1 MLLDRLN
8 LFKPKSPPAATN
20 IDYDAIR
27 REKLSAIGNILRE
40 KRREFNYDLETVSR
54 ILHIPRGTIQALEN
68 GDLTRLPEPFF
79 IRQLLV
85 QYCKALRLNGEELVK
100 DFPLQRNKPDV
111 GRKNKKNLLRFHLS
125 WRLSPKYLYL
135 SYFLIVFFSVNS
147 LSQLLQA
154 SQFSQSRIPLQQ
166 REKLER
172 EKATTTSATTSWRET
187 SVTRQNKPQSPSQ
200 SPSQPQSL
208 LVRLTI
214 KEDSWVRIVVDGKT
228 SFEGV
233 LNQGTEKQLT
243 AKEKLTIRAGN
254 AGGVVVSLN
263 EEKAKQLGKLG
274 EVKEV
279 TFNLSQGS

>member
-1 MLLDRLN
+1 MLLDRLS
-8 LFKPKSPPAATN
+8 LFKPKSPPATI

-54 ILHIPRGTIQALEN
+54 ILHIPKSTIQALEN
-68 GDLTRLPEPFF
+68 GDLSHLPEPFF

-85 QYCKALRLNGEELVK
+85 QYSRALKLNGEELVR
-100 DFPLQRNKPDV
+100 DFPLERNKPDK
-111 GRKNKKNLLRFHLS
+111 GKKTKTPFRFHFA
-125 WRLSPKYLYL
+125 WRLSPKYLYF

-154 SQFSQSRIPLQQ
+154 SQFNQSRIPLQP
-166 REKLER
+166 REKLEE
-172 EKATTTSATTSWRET
+172 EKATTTPWKET
-187 SVTRQNKPQSPSQ
+187 PVTKRHKSQSQ
-200 SPSQPQSL
+200 SPPSSPPQSL
-208 LVRLTI
+208 SVKLTI
-214 KEDSWVRIVVDGKT
+214 KQDSWVRIVVDGKT
-228 SFEGV
+228 SFEGI